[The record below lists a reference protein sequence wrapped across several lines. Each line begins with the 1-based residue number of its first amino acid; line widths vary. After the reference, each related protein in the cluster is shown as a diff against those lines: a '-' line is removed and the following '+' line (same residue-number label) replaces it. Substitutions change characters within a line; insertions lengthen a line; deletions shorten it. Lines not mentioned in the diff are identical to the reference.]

1 MQQMHPPHSQ
11 PNDAIFSTPHPQT
24 SRALLQQSYNQA
36 LNSCPVLQH
45 GGSRSQ
51 QNVKAEPSPSPST
64 HAHKTHYGASYDHS
78 TSTGDLIKYLAR
90 SSLVTSGL
98 TPFDDQPMNYRAWKT
113 MFLNAIA
120 DLDLSAAG
128 ELGLL
133 TKYLGKESTDQARRI
148 KTVNIKDPAIG
159 LSMAWKRLDEIYDSP
174 EAIEQALFNKLEKFP
189 KVTMKDPRR
198 LRDLADLLSEQQAAK
213 EDS

>member
-1 MQQMHPPHSQ
+1 
-11 PNDAIFSTPHPQT
+11 
-24 SRALLQQSYNQA
+24 
-36 LNSCPVLQH
+36 
-45 GGSRSQ
+45 
-51 QNVKAEPSPSPST
+51 
-64 HAHKTHYGASYDHS
+64 
-78 TSTGDLIKYLAR
+78 
-90 SSLVTSGL
+90 
-98 TPFDDQPMNYRAWKT
+98 
-113 MFLNAIA
+113 MFLNAMA

-159 LSMAWKRLDEIYDSP
+159 LNMAWKRLDEIYDSP
-174 EAIEQALFNKLEKFP
+174 EAIEQALFNKLENFP